1 MICFRYSYLE
11 RSSSQRGWEKSFLAR
26 VSSRGTGP
34 ETGKFRVFEKQ
45 EEASRTEITK
55 GGLEK

>member
-1 MICFRYSYLE
+1 MHCFRFSYLE
-11 RSSSQRGWEKSFLAR
+11 RSFLAR